1 MMKKSKNMGLGVL
14 LATVLVMSLAFVA
27 ASSAPAADSKTSDNA
42 NALEVKLPDDQ
53 RATVVTNIANEP
65 GIGELPMP
73 VFREDVIVYFKE
85 MPDIG
90 AFASKYRGRVIFIKP
105 DIKMA
110 VFETNPTGR
119 TGQVSQRTLDFIN
132 ETSKDSSVEKA
143 YKDGFMFTR
152 PDKMYLSQ
160 AEIIYPEDNDKEG
173 IKYAPNKVIVG
184 FWRQPS
190 SLEELAS
197 ENGGNLTSVDDVL
210 QFAAFKTDN
219 LTGFIRNISTNPYV
233 RYAHPD
239 PMGHIAS
246 YTPNDTK

>member
-1 MMKKSKNMGLGVL
+1 MRKSLTIYIGLLILLIVSGVTAVFL
-14 LATVLVMSLAFVA
+14 IPDKGDE
-27 ASSAPAADSKTSDNA
+27 SSNISD
-42 NALEVKLPDDQ
+42 LQKEKLPDNQ
-53 RATVVTNIANEP
+53 RDTVVTNVVNES

-90 AFASKYRGRVIFIKP
+90 TFASKYQGRVIFIKP